1 MATVSLPDTAA
12 ARLAESRRLDWLQAG
27 VVALMLVLLFL
38 GDVAGWLVA
47 YPREWIVPVTPAL
60 NVFMNACV
68 DLVGPAF
75 RAISA
80 ALDVPMT
87 AVRELLNW
95 LPWSVT
101 LTLLTFVR
109 GPPRAGGSPP
119 SRFSRSS
126 TWWSSATGT
135 SR

>member
-1 MATVSLPDTAA
+1 MASAGLPDSRPLATA
-12 ARLAESRRLDWLQAG
+12 RPLDWLQAG
-27 VVALMLVLLFL
+27 VVALMLVLLAL

-101 LTLLTFVR
+101 LTLLTFVAWAVSGWR
-109 GPPRAGGSPP
+109 LARLHLLRNPLHGGSSASGP
-119 SRFSRSS
+119 SR
-126 TWWSSATGT
+126 
-135 SR
+135 